1 MLRLLVSILLVLP
14 GYVFAGDINCGGK
27 ITIVMGG
34 HSSCDGYVAFRT
46 DDSSGK
52 WICSKSKDN
61 DAVILAGFM
70 ADKTTYTAASVASNS
85 CADLSDYHAAE
96 YVILYK

>member
-1 MLRLLVSILLVLP
+1 MSKLLISVLLMSPMLS
-14 GYVFAGDINCGGK
+14 FAGAINCGGK
-27 ITIVMGG
+27 ITMVMGG
-34 HSSCDGYVAFRT
+34 HSSCGGFVAFKT
-46 DDSSGK
+46 EKSLSK

-70 ADKTTYTAASVASNS
+70 ADKTTYSTVFVVSNS
-85 CADLSDYHAAE
+85 CVDLAHYQSAE